1 MHSRPRWQPSF
12 TAPGLAL
19 ALLLALAGC
28 GGGGSDGG
36 GSAGGAPPASSSN
49 LPAEPGAP
57 ALTGNAALDGFNWIN
72 FRRAQLGVAV
82 LSRNT
87 MLATAAQ
94 GHADYQRINNT
105 VTHIQ
110 TPGLPGFTGATLADR
125 LANAGY
131 VLVRPYAYGEIISAT
146 ASTSGFVL
154 AEELVT
160 AIYHRFV
167 MFEPVFKEMGTG
179 AALGSG
185 NYSYF
190 TCDMAANNGYGI
202 GLGGGRALGYPVNG
216 QTQVPTSFMSNNE
229 TPDPVPDL
237 NEVGYPISMHA
248 DITASMT
255 VQSFTVRPHGGAPL
269 ATRLLS
275 HATDAET
282 PTSAAAIVPLAV
294 LQPGT
299 TYDVAFSGAVDGVP
313 LSRSW
318 SFTTR

>member
-1 MHSRPRWQPSF
+1 MRSHPRWQFPFAVLS
-12 TAPGLAL
+12 LAL
-19 ALLLALAGC
+19 ALAAC
-28 GGGGSDGG
+28 GGGGGG
-36 GSAGGAPPASSSN
+36 GGDGTSASPPASSSN

-72 FRRAQLGVAV
+72 FRRAQIGVAV
-82 LSRNT
+82 LARNSK
-87 MLATAAQ
+87 LELAAQ

-105 VTHIQ
+105 VTHVQ
-110 TPGLPGFTGATLADR
+110 TAGLPGFTGATLADR

-146 ASTSGFVL
+146 NSSSGFVL

-179 AALGSG
+179 AALTSSG
-185 NYSYF
+185 YSYF
-190 TCDMAANNGYGI
+190 TCDMGANNGYGI
-202 GLGGGRALGYPVNG
+202 GLGGGRAANYPVNG
-216 QTQVPTSFMSNNE
+216 QTQVPTSFLSNNE
-229 TPDPVPDL
+229 TPDPVPNL

-248 DITASMT
+248 DITATMT
-255 VQSFTVRPHGGAPL
+255 VQNFTVQPHGGAPL

-275 HATDAET
+275 HATDTET
-282 PTSAAAIVPLAV
+282 PPSAAAIVPLAA
-294 LQPGT
+294 LQSGT

>member
-1 MHSRPRWQPSF
+1 MQSRSRWHHSF
-12 TAPGLAL
+12 AAPGQALAL
-19 ALLLALAGC
+19 ALLVALAGC
-28 GGGGSDGG
+28 GGGGG
-36 GSAGGAPPASSSN
+36 GSSVSNAPPASSSN

-57 ALTGNAALDGFNWIN
+57 AVTGNAALDGFNWIN
-72 FRRAQLGVAV
+72 FRRAQLGVPV
-82 LSRNT
+82 LSRNS

-125 LANAGY
+125 LASAGY

-146 ASTSGFVL
+146 SSSSGFVL

-179 AALGSG
+179 AALSTG

-190 TCDMAANNGYGI
+190 TCDMAANNGYGA
-202 GLGGGRALGYPVNG
+202 GLGGGRAVGYPVNG
-216 QTQVPTSFMSNNE
+216 QTQVPTSFMSDNE
-229 TPDPVPDL
+229 TPDPVPNL
-237 NEVGYPISMHA
+237 NEVGYPVSMHA
-248 DITASMT
+248 DITTTMT
-255 VQSFTVRPHGGAPL
+255 VQSFTIQPRGGAPL

-275 HATDAET
+275 HATDTET
-282 PTSAAAIVPLAV
+282 PASAAAIVPLAV
-294 LQPGT
+294 LQSGT
-299 TYDVAFSGAVDGVP
+299 TYDVTFSGAVDGVP

>member
-1 MHSRPRWQPSF
+1 MQSRPRWHLP
-12 TAPGLAL
+12 LAALSLVLTL
-19 ALLLALAGC
+19 AAC
-28 GGGGSDGG
+28 GGGGGGGG
-36 GSAGGAPPASSSN
+36 GSASVGPPASSSN

-57 ALTGNAALDGFNWIN
+57 AYSGNAALDGFNWIN
-72 FRRAQLGVAV
+72 FRRAQLGVPV
-82 LSRNT
+82 LAHNS
-87 MLATAAQ
+87 MLELAAQ
-94 GHADYQRINNT
+94 GHADYQRINNS
-105 VTHIQ
+105 VTHLQ

-146 ASTSGFVL
+146 ASSSGFVL

-179 AALGSG
+179 AALTTG

-190 TCDMAANNGYGI
+190 TCDMAASNGYGS
-202 GLGGGRALGYPVNG
+202 GLGGGRAANYPVNG
-216 QTQVPTSFMSNNE
+216 QTLVPTSFLSDNE
-229 TPDPVPDL
+229 TPDPVPGQ

-248 DITASMT
+248 DITATMT
-255 VQSFTVRPHGGAPL
+255 VQSFTVRAHGGAPL
-269 ATRLLS
+269 VTRLLS

-294 LQPGT
+294 LQAGT
-299 TYDVAFSGAVDGVP
+299 SYDVTFSGAVDGVP
-313 LSRSW
+313 VSRSW

>member
-1 MHSRPRWQPSF
+1 MHSRPRWHLPLAVLS
-12 TAPGLAL
+12 LAL
-19 ALLLALAGC
+19 ALAAC
-28 GGGGSDGG
+28 GGGGGG
-36 GSAGGAPPASSSN
+36 GNGGASSNPPASSSN

-82 LSRNT
+82 LSRNST
-87 MLATAAQ
+87 LATVAQ
-94 GHADYQRINNT
+94 GHADYQRLNNT

-146 ASTSGFVL
+146 NSTSGFVL

-179 AALGSG
+179 AALTSG
-185 NYSYF
+185 GYSYF
-190 TCDMAANNGYGI
+190 TCDMAANNGYGM
-202 GLGGGRALGYPVNG
+202 GLGGGRAVGYPVNG
-216 QTQVPTSFMSNNE
+216 QTNVPTSFLSNNE

-248 DITASMT
+248 DITATMT

-275 HATDAET
+275 HATDTET

-294 LQPGT
+294 LQSGT

>member
-1 MHSRPRWQPSF
+1 MQSRSRWHLTLAALSL
-12 TAPGLAL
+12 AVAL
-19 ALLLALAGC
+19 AAC
-28 GGGGSDGG
+28 GGGGS
-36 GSAGGAPPASSSN
+36 GSSASVSPPATSS

-57 ALTGNAALDGFNWIN
+57 AFTGNAALDGFNWIN
-72 FRRAQLGVAV
+72 FRRAQLGVSV
-82 LSRNT
+82 LTRNS
-87 MLATAAQ
+87 MLEQAAQ

-105 VTHIQ
+105 VTHVQ

-131 VLVRPYAYGEIISAT
+131 VLVKPYAYGEIISAT
-146 ASTSGFVL
+146 ASTSGVAL

-190 TCDMAANNGYGI
+190 TCDMAANNGYGS
-202 GLGGGRALGYPVNG
+202 GLGGGRAAGYPVNG
-216 QTQVPTSFMSNNE
+216 QTQVQTNFLSDNE
-229 TPDPVPDL
+229 TPDPVPNQ

-248 DITASMT
+248 DITSHMT
-255 VQSFTVRPHGGAPL
+255 VQSFTVRPRGGAPL
-269 ATRLLS
+269 TVRLLS
-275 HATDAET
+275 NATDPET
-282 PTSAAAIVPLAV
+282 PVSAAAIVPLSV
-294 LQPGT
+294 LQPAT

-313 LSRSW
+313 LSRNW